1 MSDKIQTPTMWGLG
15 IRDDVQDEFINSVY
29 EECDTRPVKTQEDL
43 ARSKA
48 HNDLLEFTQYTFPT
62 YKADLFH
69 KHVCKALN
77 EIVFDD
83 DVKNLMLFAPPQ
95 HGKSELVSTR
105 LPPFWLAHHPEM
117 PVALVS
123 YGASLAFRNS
133 RNARSVFESPFYWH
147 IFKNVQRDTMN
158 WRMSD
163 WHLREQKG
171 YVMAAGVGGP
181 ITGHGFGLGIIDDPV
196 ENWAAA
202 QSDALR
208 ERIWQWW
215 IGTFKTRMWEDGKIV
230 LMMTRW
236 HEDDLAGRILRQE
249 GRIED
254 GGKWKVISYAAR
266 ALEDDILGRE
276 IGDALAPSRYSKKY
290 LQELEV
296 DLGSYVWSAEYQQ
309 MPTKPEGDYFKIGRI
324 QIVDSVP
331 AEVAEIMFPQAT
343 DRHPYPFPIL
353 TNVYKG
359 TRFWDLA
366 ASEKKLL
373 KQDPDATSGS
383 LICVHEGHVYWLDN
397 IHAFMAPEMV
407 TDLVKQTA
415 KIDGRGVKVRLEQ
428 EPGQSGKAQIGF
440 YVRQLMGFDVEGIL
454 SSGSKQV
461 RATPLAAQVNAG
473 NVFMLRGAWNK
484 SALNELAGFPHAAH
498 DDIVDSGSGGFNHE
512 TSGVRRFHR
521 ASFKHL

>member
-1 MSDKIQTPTMWGLG
+1 MSDKLPVMWELDV
-15 IRDDVQDEFINSVY
+15 RNEVQDGLIESVY
-29 EECDTRPVKTQEDL
+29 DECGTRPIMTDEDL
-43 ARSKA
+43 AKA
-48 HNDLLEFTQYTFPT
+48 RAHDDLLEFTLYTFPT
-62 YKADLFH
+62 YKPEPFH
-69 KHVCKALN
+69 RHVCYALN
-77 EIVFDD
+77 DIVFKDE
-83 DVKNLMLFAPPQ
+83 VKNLMLFAPPQ

-105 LPPFWLAHHPEM
+105 LPSFWLAHNPDL

-133 RNARSVFESPFYWH
+133 RNARAVFESPFYWH
-147 IFKNVQRDTMN
+147 VFKNVMRDTMN
-158 WRMSD
+158 WRMAD
-163 WHLREQKG
+163 WHLRENKG

-181 ITGHGFGLGIIDDPV
+181 ITGHGFGLGIVDDPV

-236 HEDDLAGRILRQE
+236 HEDDLAGRILKQE
-249 GRIED
+249 GRIEN
-254 GGKWKVISYAAR
+254 GGKWKVIEYPAL

-276 IGDALAPSRYSKKY
+276 TGEALAPSRFSRKY
-290 LQELEV
+290 LEELRL

-309 MPTKPEGDYFKIGRI
+309 RPTKPEGDYFKIGRI

-331 AEVAEIMFPQAT
+331 AEIAEIRLPPAT
-343 DRHPYPFPIL
+343 ARDPDPYPIITKVF
-353 TNVYKG
+353 KG

-373 KQDPDATSGS
+373 KQDPDATAGT
-383 LICVHEGHVYWLDN
+383 LIVVYEGCVYWLDT
-397 IHAFMAPEMV
+397 IHAFMSPEMV

-415 KIDGRGVKVRLEQ
+415 KTDGRGVRVRLEQ
-428 EPGQSGKAQIGF
+428 EPGQSGKAQIAF
-440 YVRQLMGFDVEGIL
+440 YIRQLMGFDVDGIP
-454 SSGSKQV
+454 SSGDKTT

-473 NVFMLRGAWNK
+473 NVFMLRGPWNK
-484 SALNELAGFPHAAH
+484 TALNELAGFPHAAH
-498 DDIVDSGSGGFNHE
+498 DDIVDSGSGGFNEE
-512 TSGVRRFHR
+512 TGGVRLFHR